1 MCVLYIKQTEASVL
15 AVAVCMNVVIVVIV
29 VVTAAVVAC
38 TIAVTAVLA
47 VVIVSEHMQMA
58 LYAISLVM
66 FSSVL
71 FVCASVYQLV
81 EHTMSH
87 FISC

>member
-1 MCVLYIKQTEASVL
+1 VI

-29 VVTAAVVAC
+29 AVTAAAVAC
-38 TIAVTAVLA
+38 TTAAIVVLA
-47 VVIVSEHMQMA
+47 VVIVIVIERKQMA

-71 FVCASVYQLV
+71 FVNASVYQTA
-81 EHTMSH
+81 EHIVSH
-87 FISC
+87 FIPC